1 MSFLRLSII
10 LNRTAGLPTVW
21 SNCLAGWWLGGGG
34 NPRRLPFLFAGATLL
49 YLGGT
54 FLNDAFDGKF
64 DRQPCG
70 AQVTTAFA
78 FRGWGLVFL
87 ALGAVMLFWLGKVT
101 GGFGVALA
109 FCIILCYVIPRLAVF
124 SGLLA
129 GVSRLFL
136 YLIAASTG
144 TNGITGWA
152 IWCGLA
158 LAVYVVGVNCFMR
171 QEKAAGLGRHW
182 PILLLAVPIL
192 LALIMN
198 DDGRREA
205 GLLLSAILAL
215 WTIRCL
221 RHALWTAEKDF
232 AASVSGLLAGIVF
245 VDLLAV
251 ADAPKV
257 ISLIFFLLFGATC
270 LFQRRSAA

>member
-1 MSFLRLSII
+1 
-10 LNRTAGLPTVW
+10 
-21 SNCLAGWWLGGGG
+21 
-34 NPRRLPFLFAGATLL
+34 
-49 YLGGT
+49 
-54 FLNDAFDGKF
+54 
-64 DRQPCG
+64 
-70 AQVTTAFA
+70 
-78 FRGWGLVFL
+78 
-87 ALGAVMLFWLGKVT
+87 
-101 GGFGVALA
+101 
-109 FCIILCYVIPRLAVF
+109 VIPRLAVF

-171 QEKAAGLGRHW
+171 QEKVAGLGRHW